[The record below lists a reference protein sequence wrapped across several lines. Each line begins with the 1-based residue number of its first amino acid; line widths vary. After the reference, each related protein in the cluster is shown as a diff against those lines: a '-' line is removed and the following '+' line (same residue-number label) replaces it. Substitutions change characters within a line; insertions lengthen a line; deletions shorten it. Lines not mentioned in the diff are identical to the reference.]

1 MDSEYTI
8 KELSYLKANRLLPQV
23 HNTPGRVEKFS
34 GYDSAGLFSDNLQ
47 KQDALWR
54 YRTKEV
60 TYVLNDQSYRAPE
73 WNSIDWK
80 NSAVIL
86 GCSNVFGVG
95 LAEDETISYQLSLLL
110 NRPVI
115 NLGVGSS
122 GMSFAMQNSV
132 LLNKN
137 FPTPWAVI
145 NIWSDPFRIHEFI
158 DNRLISHYTAMSSIS
173 GNSNFSKSW
182 GSSEINPEMYSYFAC
197 KATEAIWSSKT
208 KYLSYSHWAPLD
220 SSSIKR
226 LPFIPGDLARD
237 LAHPGSKMAVAVAE
251 VLATALTKT

>member
-1 MDSEYTI
+1 MNTTYNI
-8 KELSYLKANRLLPQV
+8 NELAYLKANRLLPQV
-23 HNTPGRVEKFS
+23 HDTPSCVEKFS
-34 GYDSAGLFSDNLQ
+34 GYDSAELFSDNLQ
-47 KQDALWR
+47 RQDALWK

-60 TYVLNDQSYRAPE
+60 TYVLNNQSYRAPE
-73 WNSIDWK
+73 WNTIDWE

-122 GMSFAMQNSV
+122 GMSFTMHNSV

-145 NIWSDPFRIHEFI
+145 NVWSDPFRIHEFI
-158 DNRLISHYTAMSSIS
+158 DERFIKHYTANSSDDENQSFQRI
-173 GNSNFSKSW
+173 W
-182 GSSEINPEMYSYFAC
+182 GDSEINPEMYSYFAC

-208 KYLSYSHWAPLD
+208 KYLSYSHWVPLD
-220 SSSIKR
+220 SSIKS
-226 LPFIPGDLARD
+226 LPYIHGDLARD
-237 LAHPGSKMAVAVAE
+237 LAHPGSLTAVATAE
-251 VLATALTKT
+251 VLALALTKT

>member
-1 MDSEYTI
+1 MNTPYNI

-23 HNTPGRVEKFS
+23 HDTPSRVEKFS
-34 GYDSAGLFSDNLQ
+34 GQDTKEVFYDNLRTQ
-47 KQDALWR
+47 SDSWK

-60 TYVLNDQSYRAPE
+60 TYVLNNQSYRAPE
-73 WNSIDWK
+73 WNTIDWV

-95 LAEDETISYQLSLLL
+95 LAEDETISHQLSLLL

-115 NLGVGSS
+115 NLGVGGS

-145 NIWSDPFRIHEFI
+145 NLWSDPFRIHEFI
-158 DNRLISHYTAMSSIS
+158 DNRRISHYTATSSKS
-173 GNSNFSKSW
+173 GNSNFSKNW
-182 GSSEINPEMYSYFAC
+182 GDSEINPEMYSYFAC

-208 KYLSYSHWAPLD
+208 KYLSYSHWPLLD
-220 SSSIKR
+220 SSSIKE
-226 LPFIPGDLARD
+226 LPYIFGDLARD
-237 LAHPGSKMAVAVAE
+237 LAHPGSLMSIATAE
-251 VLATALTKT
+251 VLALALTKT